1 LITHF
6 STLAGRS
13 GSALLTQPAENP
25 LFRLVPNRFGKAT
38 RCLHSSNNTAP
49 IPEVRFKFNPDGMR
63 DGGVHQLRVSG
74 GHSFPSSRTPASPS
88 PGDIRRQS
96 NHRTRADAADVR
108 SPSSFWKNS
117 RTVRSRFLTPAK
129 RRSDGRWSR
138 PRRLSK
144 RLCRE
149 KPGVGTTIGSAVSL
163 ASIDQSSA
171 RLTITPEQ

>member
-1 LITHF
+1 MITHF

-108 SPSSFWKNS
+108 SPSGFCKKFADRAVAISHPSKETF
-117 RTVRSRFLTPAK
+117 RL
-129 RRSDGRWSR
+129 SR

-144 RLCRE
+144 APLPGKAGGGHYNWERGQ
-149 KPGVGTTIGSAVSL
+149 PGVH
-163 ASIDQSSA
+163 
-171 RLTITPEQ
+171 